1 MKKLF
6 AVLVL
11 TAASCLAFG
20 QTGESKPQTPA
31 AQAGQSQAAP
41 AQGTGTQATPVPGQT
56 TQGTPATPGAQA
68 PAPTGKR
75 QPQAK
80 TQEEFKGYQDAAA
93 KPDPAG
99 MEQAANEFAQKFPD
113 SELRAPLYQN
123 LMLQYQNANNGDKTI
138 EIGRK
143 VIQLDPDNAVALVT
157 VAQILANRTRETD
170 LDKEERITEA
180 KKHANH
186 AIELMNSGQGIPAGY
201 PPDKVE
207 VYKNTVLSMGYAA
220 LGQADFVSNNFPA
233 AEQSLRKSTMMTGI
247 QPDPISY
254 FQLSLALDRQG
265 KYADAMQA
273 AQKCIDVAQGH
284 PVAQY
289 CTQERDGAKQ
299 RASNPPA
306 AKPATTAPATSPQA
320 TTTPK

>member
-1 MKKLF
+1 MKKLI
-6 AVLVL
+6 ALLAL
-11 TAASCLAFG
+11 TAAAG
-20 QTGESKPQTPA
+20 MAMAQAGDAKPQTST
-31 AQAGQSQAAP
+31 GQSSESQAAP
-41 AQGTGTQATPVPGQT
+41 AQGTQATPAPGAQT
-56 TQGTPATPGAQA
+56 APGTPATPGAQA

-80 TQEEFKGYQDAAA
+80 TQEEFKAYQDAAA
-93 KPDPAG
+93 KPDPAA
-99 MEQAANEFAQKFPD
+99 MEQAANAFAQQFPD

-138 EIGRK
+138 EVGRK
-143 VIQLDPDNAVALVT
+143 VIQHDPDNPVALVT

-170 LDKEERITEA
+170 LDKEERLAEA
-180 KKHANH
+180 KKHASH
-186 AIELMNSGQGIPAGY
+186 AVELMNSGQGIPAGY
-201 PPDKVE
+201 PADKSE
-207 VYKNTVLSMGYAA
+207 TYKSTVLAMGYAA
-220 LGQADFVSNNFPA
+220 LGQADFVNNNFA
-233 AEQSLRKSTMMTGI
+233 GAEQSLRKSTSFTGI

-299 RASNPPA
+299 RAANPPA
-306 AKPATTAPATSPQA
+306 AKSATAPTSPQP
-320 TTTPK
+320 TTPK

>member
-1 MKKLF
+1 MKTLF
-6 AVLVL
+6 ALLAL
-11 TAASCLAFG
+11 TAASGLALAQAGDAKTAQTQTSSG
-20 QTGESKPQTPA
+20 QGSQSQAGAAQSGQATPA
-31 AQAGQSQAAP
+31 A
-41 AQGTGTQATPVPGQT
+41 
-56 TQGTPATPGAQA
+56 PATPGAQA

-80 TQEEFKGYQDAAA
+80 SQEEFKAYQDAAA
-93 KPDPAG
+93 KPDPAA
-99 MEQAANEFAQKFPD
+99 MEQAANAFAQQYPD

-138 EIGRK
+138 EVGRK
-143 VIQLDPDNAVALVT
+143 VVQLDADNAVALVT

-170 LDKEERITEA
+170 LDKEERIGEA
-180 KKHANH
+180 KKDANH

-207 VYKNTVLSMGYAA
+207 VYKNTVLSMAYAA
-220 LGQADFVSNNFPA
+220 LGQADFVNNNFA
-233 AEQSLRKSTMMTGI
+233 GAEQSLRKSTSLPGI
-247 QPDPISY
+247 QADPVSY

-273 AQKCIDVAQGH
+273 AQKCLDAANGH

-299 RASNPPA
+299 RAANPPA
-306 AKPATTAPATSPQA
+306 AKPGTAPATSPQA
-320 TTTPK
+320 TTPK